1 MLNVRLPMAINFSL
15 SQKSF
20 LQNSA
25 DVFAFFVEQ
34 DFEFKNI
41 SSDVMALFPQLETYC
56 KEQNFSGKEQSILS
70 IPVMHNKKLIY
81 LLFAGLGK
89 KEKKIDVENYRR
101 ALALI
106 VRFMQRVKVNNIA
119 LQLPNATLFG
129 ITDQLLAQET
139 AIICNMTGYI
149 FDTFKE
155 QEGGEKDIEV
165 ILVLQRHNRT
175 TLQKGIKVGELI
187 GTAVNDAR
195 EWVNLPANVLRPD
208 ELAAQARQIA
218 KEYNLNCTVFN
229 EKKIGELGMGGLAA
243 VSSGSAQ
250 ECRFVILEYK
260 STKKNA
266 QTIGLVGKGITY
278 DSGGLSI
285 KPSKSMETMKE
296 DMAGGAAVI
305 AAMKVLAQ
313 FKPSVNIIAIIPLA
327 ENLPSGV
334 AAKPGDIVR
343 MYNGKTVEIKNTDAE
358 GRLILGDALAYMAKN
373 YKPVMMF
380 DLATLTGACQ
390 YALGP
395 FFSGL
400 FGVDEFVIKK
410 VEQAAREA
418 GEPVWRL
425 PLTKDYEKAM
435 DCPVADLCNIANPK
449 FMAGGTTAAV
459 FLKNF
464 VDDIPWAHLDIA
476 GTAFNVPDIPYQR
489 SEMATGVGVRLLIEL
504 AMQWAK

>member
-1 MLNVRLPMAINFSL
+1 MAINFSL
-15 SQKSF
+15 SGKQF
-20 LQNSA
+20 LQDGA
-25 DVFAFFVEQ
+25 DVYALFVEQ
-34 DFEFKNI
+34 DFDFKKL
-41 SSDVMALFPQLETYC
+41 SSELLALFPHLETYC
-56 KEQNFSGKEQSILS
+56 KEQDFSGKEQSNLS
-70 IPVMHNKKLIY
+70 IPVMHEQKLVYI
-81 LLFAGLGK
+81 LLAGLGK
-89 KEKKIDVENYRR
+89 KEKKVDIENYRR
-101 ALALI
+101 ALARI
-106 VRFMQRVKVNNIA
+106 VRFMQRVKVNNLA
-119 LQLPNATLFG
+119 LHLPLANLFG
-129 ITDQLLAQET
+129 VTDQVLGQET
-139 AIICNMTGYI
+139 ATIAHMTDYI

-155 QEGGEKDIEV
+155 QEGGEKDIEI
-165 ILVLQRHNRT
+165 ILVLQKHNRAA
-175 TLQKGIKVGELI
+175 LQKGIKNGEII
-187 GTAVNDAR
+187 GNSINDAR

-208 ELAAQARQIA
+208 ELASQAKQIA
-218 KEYNLNCTVFN
+218 KEHDLGCTIFN
-229 EKKIGELGMGGLAA
+229 EKKINELGMGGLAA
-243 VSSGSAQ
+243 VSSGSEQ

-260 STKKNA
+260 TDKKNA
-266 QTIGLVGKGITY
+266 QTIGFVGKGITY

-305 AAMKVLAQ
+305 AAMKALAQ
-313 FKPSVNIIAIIPLA
+313 FKPAVNIIAIIPLA

-390 YALGP
+390 HALGP

-400 FGVDEFVIKK
+400 FGVDESIIKK
-410 VEQAAREA
+410 VEKAAQIA

-449 FMAGGTTAAV
+449 FMAGATTAAV

-464 VDDIPWAHLDIA
+464 VNDIPWAHLDIA
-476 GTAFNVPDIPYQR
+476 GTSFNVPDIPYQR
-489 SEMATGVGVRLLIEL
+489 AEMATGVGVRLLIEL
-504 AMQWAK
+504 ALQWAK